1 MTAETFRKD
10 KYLRACGYNFYVWA
24 GVNLLVTWPLW
35 SALAGRPWPVWLA
48 VLEPIALIVI
58 GVVLSALN
66 DNRVEKMW
74 GAPNERAVVDVG
86 SFWGPLLLVA
96 FVLTVVLSI
105 RGPVAYVPPVWLLL
119 VGAAYWMWGNFAIP
133 EFRWF
138 GGALVA
144 AGTVAGL
151 AVRPEPRWPGRPSP
165 EALLLWMLFMGILWL
180 PFGAYI
186 NRKYV
191 YPAPAERSWP

>member
-35 SALAGRPWPVWLA
+35 SALAGHPWPVWLA
-48 VLEPIALIVI
+48 VLEPIALIAFA
-58 GVVLSALN
+58 VVLVVLN
-66 DNRVEKMW
+66 DKRVEKMW
-74 GAPNERAVVDVG
+74 GAANERAVVEAG
-86 SFWGPLLLVA
+86 SFWGPILLIA
-96 FVLTVVLSI
+96 FLLTVVLSI
-105 RGPVAYVPPVWLLL
+105 RGPAAYIQPVWLLL
-119 VGAAYWMWGNFAIP
+119 VGAAYWMWGNFAVP

-138 GGALVA
+138 GGTLVA

-151 AVRPEPRWPGRPSP
+151 AVRPDPLSPGLASP
-165 EALLLWMLFMGILWL
+165 EALLVWMLFMGILWL

-191 YPAPAERSWP
+191 YPEAERSRP

>member
-10 KYLRACGYNFYVWA
+10 RYLRACGYNFYVWA

-35 SALAGRPWPVWLA
+35 SALRGHAWPLWLA
-48 VLEPIALIVI
+48 VCEPIVLVAI

-74 GAPNERAVVDVG
+74 GAASEQAVVEAG
-86 SFWGPLLLVA
+86 SFWGPVLLVA
-96 FVLTVVLSI
+96 LSLTVVFSV
-105 RGPVAYVPPVWLLL
+105 RGPVAYVQPVWLLL
-119 VGAAYWMWGNFAIP
+119 VGAAYWMWGNFAVP

-138 GGALVA
+138 GGTLVA

-151 AVRPEPRWPGRPSP
+151 AVRPDPAFPGLPSR
-165 EALLLWMLFMGILWL
+165 EALLVWMLFMGILWL

-191 YPAPAERSWP
+191 YPPPAERSRP